1 MTTTTVALCNFVSRP
16 RPRWRSA
23 QLSNTHTSGAYVVSF
38 MVHDTMTSWLMME
51 TIALHVNPVD
61 DFDYR
66 QFVDYPLRPHVLYR
80 YDSSR

>member
-1 MTTTTVALCNFVSRP
+1 
-16 RPRWRSA
+16 
-23 QLSNTHTSGAYVVSF
+23 

-61 DFDYR
+61 DFDYM